1 MASTS
6 CLLLG
11 SGYGNPIFG
20 AEWRTGRGRNIC
32 AFCSRPVVQSEASN
46 QVGYL
51 PNIRN
56 AFGVVCGIVALMGD
70 IAVCVRV
77 CLCVWCVC
85 VEGGGGG
92 GVGGGGPS
100 LFATLLKTAD
110 ADLSIPMP
118 TWVYHLGPGKSSPSL
133 SFCETWALSVSYISL
148 SEEHLATILFLV

>member
-1 MASTS
+1 
-6 CLLLG
+6 
-11 SGYGNPIFG
+11 
-20 AEWRTGRGRNIC
+20 
-32 AFCSRPVVQSEASN
+32 
-46 QVGYL
+46 
-51 PNIRN
+51 
-56 AFGVVCGIVALMGD
+56 MGD

-85 VEGGGGG
+85 VEGGGGA
-92 GVGGGGPS
+92 S